1 MTQPS
6 GLAKATPEGI
16 SRPSVPDL
24 TRGRSEGLSCMLA
37 GPVWQGAGPALAPRI
52 APRPEAL
59 GRSRVRVE
67 FELEGEAW

>member
-1 MTQPS
+1 
-6 GLAKATPEGI
+6 
-16 SRPSVPDL
+16 
-24 TRGRSEGLSCMLA
+24 MLA